1 MKRCETRLI
10 LERTIIEDDD
20 TKIKLP
26 DIYTEAIITEKNY
39 EDAKQL
45 NIDLDSEVGRHM
57 YIELC
62 KKIIENKK

>member
-10 LERTIIEDDD
+10 LERKIIEDDD

>member
-1 MKRCETRLI
+1 MKRCETRLV

-26 DIYTEAIITEKNY
+26 NIYTNAIITGKNY
-39 EDAKQL
+39 EDTKQL
-45 NIDLDSEVGRHM
+45 NIDLDSEVVRHM

>member
-1 MKRCETRLI
+1 MKRCETRLV
-10 LERTIIEDDD
+10 LERTIIDDD

-26 DIYTEAIITEKNY
+26 DIYTEAIITEKKY
-39 EDAKQL
+39 KDTKQL
-45 NIDLDSEVGRHM
+45 NIDLDSEVVRHM

>member
-1 MKRCETRLI
+1 MKRCETRLV
-10 LERTIIEDDD
+10 LERTIIENDD

-39 EDAKQL
+39 EDTKQL
-45 NIDLDSEVGRHM
+45 NIDLDSEVVRYM